1 VIILNSI
8 NDKTIILDKL
18 KSAEFLE
25 FINKFDLSSI
35 IVFGSL
41 CTDDFNEASDVDIA
55 ILAEGKISLDSI
67 LDIELFLEKFLKRS
81 IDVIDLKSDNLDL
94 FIKINIL
101 NNGKVLFTKDNNRL
115 LEQLFDET
123 NRIYIENQD
132 YMFFRRVD
140 VLS

>member
-1 VIILNSI
+1 MIILNSI

-25 FINKFDLSSI
+25 FISKFDLSSI

-55 ILAEGKISLDSI
+55 ILAESNIPLDSI
-67 LDIELFLEKFLKRS
+67 LDIELFLEKFLKRP
-81 IDVIDLKSDNLDL
+81 IDVLDLKSDNLDI

-101 NNGKVLFTKDNNRL
+101 NKGKVLFTKDNNKL
-115 LEQLFDET
+115 LEQLCEET
-123 NRIYIENQD
+123 NRIYKENED